1 MRRNSRPKQQQFRH
15 DLLDAV
21 PRCPITGVVIPQV
34 LQAAHIKPHALGGPE
49 EMDNGLP
56 LRADIHCLFDA
67 GLLSLEPIGQ
77 LGKDNYCHI
86 ELRNDEVRSNYREL
100 IDKVFKLPS
109 ITNIEYVRWRYE
121 NYLLGV

>member
-1 MRRNSRPKQQQFRH
+1 
-15 DLLDAV
+15 
-21 PRCPITGVVIPQV
+21 
-34 LQAAHIKPHALGGPE
+34 
-49 EMDNGLP
+49 MDNGLP

-67 GLLSLEPIGQ
+67 GLLSLEPNGQ